1 MELNN
6 QIKILLK
13 KIDRQGKENIA
24 AAFLLMLLIGI
35 GFFAVLWRLQSYS
48 EIGRAHV

>member
-24 AAFLLMLLIGI
+24 AAFILMLLIGI
-35 GFFAVLWRLQSYS
+35 GFLTILWLLQSYS
-48 EIGRAHV
+48 VDF